1 MLTIVNKYEMLRFRI
16 CASALGTCSS
26 YMRWHSFRSYQPGN
40 SLKEQSTWPCYS
52 SSVKLIERKHLKNRH
67 PFLAFKFLVKL
78 PLFLAS
84 QHGAAAGVVLAALV
98 FIISCQPPGSSNQA
112 FWRISPYLYYLFQGF
127 SITRSIAQIIHQS
140 FIRQRSVVSTDK
152 QTNKQTIN
160 QA

>member
-16 CASALGTCSS
+16 CASAVGTCSS

-52 SSVKLIERKHLKNRH
+52 SSVKPIERKHLKNRH

-78 PLFLAS
+78 PLFLTWCCCWGRTGGPSVYHILPAS
-84 QHGAAAGVVLAALV
+84 RFLKSGFLEDFALLVL
-98 FIISCQPPGSSNQA
+98 P
-112 FWRISPYLYYLFQGF
+112 FQGF